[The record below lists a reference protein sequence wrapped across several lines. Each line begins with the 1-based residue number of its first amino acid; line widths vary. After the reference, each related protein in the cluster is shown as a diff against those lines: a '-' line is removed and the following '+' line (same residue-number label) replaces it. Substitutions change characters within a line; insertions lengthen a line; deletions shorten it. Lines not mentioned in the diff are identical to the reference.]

1 MDRRELLRR
10 ISSFPIVS
18 SGLAEELLAGDY
30 RSVFKGQGVEF
41 VEARHYQAGD
51 DARLID
57 WNVSARF
64 GEPYVKMFREER
76 ELTVFIGLD
85 ISPSMHSGTAGP
97 LGPYEQACLA
107 LALVAFSAEEAGQR
121 VGALFFDQGIDRVF
135 PPRKG
140 RRHVMS
146 ILGGAIAVSPSPRAE
161 ARGSDLAAALA
172 GTGRLLKRRSLV
184 VVVSDFYAAGW
195 EEPLGDLARKHDL
208 VALRIS
214 SPLDAEFPPLGLF
227 PLEDPE
233 TGLRLHAPSR
243 SPAFLSAWS
252 RWHEDRG
259 IWLETVC
266 RRSGAACLSLSTAG
280 DAVTVLKRFFGGRGE
295 SRRAGGRR
303 PLPAPAPN
311 PGPEAGGRR
320 R

>member
-41 VEARHYQAGD
+41 DEARHYQAGD

-64 GEPYVKMFREER
+64 GEPYVKMFREDR
-76 ELTVFIGLD
+76 ELTVFLLLD
-85 ISPSMHSGTAGP
+85 ISPSMHSGAAGP
-97 LGPYEQACLA
+97 LSPYEQACLA
-107 LALVAFSAEEAGQR
+107 LALLAFSAEKAGQR
-121 VGALFFDQGIDRVF
+121 VGALFFDQGVNRVF
-135 PPRKG
+135 PPGKG

-146 ILGGAIAVSPSPRAE
+146 ILGGAIAVRAAYRAE

-172 GTGRLLKRRSLV
+172 GAGRLLKRRSLV
-184 VVVSDFYAAGW
+184 AVISDFYAAGW
-195 EEPLGDLARKHDL
+195 EDPLGDLARKHDL
-208 VALRIS
+208 AAIRIS
-214 SPLDAEFPPLGLF
+214 SPLDTEFPPIGSV

-233 TGLRLHAPSR
+233 TGLRIHASSG

-252 RWHEDRG
+252 RWHEGRG
-259 IWLETVC
+259 KWLETVC
-266 RRSGAACLSLSTAG
+266 RRSGAACLSLSTGEDAG
-280 DAVTVLKRFFGGRGE
+280 AALKRFFGGRGE
-295 SRRAGGRR
+295 SRRVRGRR
-303 PLPAPAPN
+303 PGPGNRLP
-311 PGPEAGGRR
+311 GRGSGGGSR
-320 R
+320 

>member
-30 RSVFKGQGVEF
+30 RSVFKGQGIEF
-41 VEARHYQAGD
+41 DEARHYQAGD

-76 ELTVFIGLD
+76 ELTVFILLD
-85 ISPSMHSGTAGP
+85 VSPSMHAGTAGP
-97 LGPYEQACLA
+97 LSPYEQAALV

-121 VGALFFDQGIDRVF
+121 VGALFFDQGIGRIF

-140 RRHVMS
+140 RRHVMG
-146 ILGGAIAVSPSPRAE
+146 ILGSAIAVTAGFRAE

-172 GTGRLLKRRSLV
+172 GAGRLLKRRSLLV
-184 VVVSDFYAAGW
+184 VISDFYAAGW
-195 EEPLGDLARKHDL
+195 EDPLGDLARKHDL
-208 VALRIS
+208 VAVGIS
-214 SPLDAEFPPLGLF
+214 SPLDTEFPPIGLV

-233 TGLRLHAPSR
+233 TGLRLHASSK

-259 IWLETVC
+259 KRLETVC
-266 RRSGAACLSLSTAG
+266 RRSGAACLPLSAG
-280 DAVTVLKRFFGGRGE
+280 EDAVTALKRFFGGRGE
-295 SRRAGGRR
+295 SRRVPGRR
-303 PLPAPAPN
+303 SGPLPVRP
-311 PGPEAGGRR
+311 PGSGGGTR
-320 R
+320 

>member
-41 VEARHYQAGD
+41 DEARHYQAGD

-76 ELTVFIGLD
+76 ELTVFLILD
-85 ISPSMHSGTAGP
+85 ISPSMHSGAAGP
-97 LGPYEQACLA
+97 LSRYEQACLA

-121 VGALFFDQGIDRVF
+121 VGALFFDQGVDRVF

-140 RRHVMS
+140 RRHVMG
-146 ILGGAIAVSPSPRAE
+146 ILGGAIAVRSAHRAE

-172 GTGRLLKRRSLV
+172 GAGRLLKRRSLV
-184 VVVSDFYAAGW
+184 AVISDFYAAGW

-208 VALRIS
+208 VAIGIS
-214 SPLDAEFPPLGLF
+214 SPLDTEFPPIGLV

-233 TGLRLHAPSR
+233 TGLKIHVSSG
-243 SPAFLSAWS
+243 SPAFLSAWA

-259 IWLETVC
+259 KWLETVC
-266 RRSGAACLSLSTAG
+266 RRSGAACLPLSTGEDAG
-280 DAVTVLKRFFGGRGE
+280 AALKRFFGGRGE
-295 SRRAGGRR
+295 SRRARGRR
-303 PLPAPAPN
+303 SGPKAG
-311 PGPEAGGRR
+311 PGRGFGGGSR
-320 R
+320 

>member
-1 MDRRELLRR
+1 MDSRELLRR

-18 SGLAEELLAGDY
+18 SGLAEELLTGDY
-30 RSVFKGQGVEF
+30 RSVFKGQGIEF
-41 VEARHYQAGD
+41 DEARHYQAGD

-76 ELTVFIGLD
+76 ELTVFLVLD
-85 ISPSMHSGTAGP
+85 ISPSMHSGAVGP
-97 LGPYEQACLA
+97 LSRYEQACLA

-146 ILGGAIAVSPSPRAE
+146 ILGSAIAVSAGCRAGT
-161 ARGSDLAAALA
+161 RGSDLAAALL
-172 GTGRLLKRRSLV
+172 GVGKLLKRRSLV
-184 VVVSDFYAAGW
+184 VVVSDFYAPDW

-208 VALRIS
+208 AAIRIS
-214 SPLDAEFPPLGLF
+214 SPLDTEFPPMGLV

-233 TGLRLHAPSR
+233 TGLRFHAHTR
-243 SPAFLSAWS
+243 SPAFLSAWAH
-252 RWHEDRG
+252 WHENRG
-259 IWLETVC
+259 KWLETVC
-266 RRSGAACLSLSTAG
+266 RRSGAACLSLSTAE
-280 DAVTVLKRFFGGRGE
+280 DAVQVLKRFFGGRGE
-295 SRRAGGRR
+295 SRRARGCRSGASRGPARGARGGSR
-303 PLPAPAPN
+303 
-311 PGPEAGGRR
+311 
-320 R
+320 

>member
-30 RSVFKGQGVEF
+30 RSVFKGQGIEF
-41 VEARHYQAGD
+41 DEARHYQAGD

-97 LGPYEQACLA
+97 LTSYEQACLT
-107 LALVAFSAEEAGQR
+107 LALVAFSAEESGQR
-121 VGALFFDQGIDRVF
+121 VGALFFDRGIDRVF

-140 RRHVMS
+140 RRHVMG
-146 ILGGAIAVSPSPRAE
+146 ILGSAMAVSVGRRAGPQ
-161 ARGSDLAAALA
+161 GSDLAAALA
-172 GTGRLLKRRSLV
+172 GAGRLLKRRSLV
-184 VVVSDFYAAGW
+184 VAISDFYATGW
-195 EEPLGDLARKHDL
+195 EDPLGDLARKHDL
-208 VALRIS
+208 VAIRIS
-214 SPLDAEFPPLGLF
+214 SPLDTEFPPVGLI

-252 RWHEDRG
+252 HWHENRG
-259 IWLETVC
+259 KWLETVC
-266 RRSGAACLSLSTAG
+266 RRSGAACLPLSTG
-280 DAVTVLKRFFGGRGE
+280 EDAATALKRFFGGRGE
-295 SRRAGGRR
+295 SRRARGRR
-303 PLPAPAPN
+303 SAPN
-311 PGPEAGGRR
+311 HGLDAGGRIG
-320 R
+320 

>member
-30 RSVFKGQGVEF
+30 RSVFKGQGIEF
-41 VEARHYQAGD
+41 DEARHYQAGD

-76 ELTVFIGLD
+76 ELTVFLVLD
-85 ISPSMHSGTAGP
+85 ISPSMHSVAAGP
-97 LGPYEQACLA
+97 LNPYEQACLT
-107 LALVAFSAEEAGQR
+107 LALLAFSAEEAGQR
-121 VGALFFDQGIDRVF
+121 VGALFFDRGLDRVY

-140 RRHVMS
+140 RRHVMG
-146 ILGGAIAVSPSPRAE
+146 ILGGAIAVRAACRAE
-161 ARGSDLAAALA
+161 ARGSDLAMALA
-172 GTGRLLKRRSLV
+172 GAGRLLKRRSLV
-184 VVVSDFYAAGW
+184 AVISDFYAAGW
-195 EEPLGDLARKHDL
+195 EGPLEDLARKHDV
-208 VALRIS
+208 VAVGINN
-214 SPLDAEFPPLGLF
+214 PLDREFPPMGLV

-233 TGLRLHAPSR
+233 TGLKIHASSG

-259 IWLETVC
+259 KWLETVC
-266 RRSGAACLSLSTAG
+266 RRSGAACLPLSTGEDAG
-280 DAVTVLKRFFGGRGE
+280 AVLKRFFGGRGE
-295 SRRAGGRR
+295 RGTRGRR
-303 PLPAPAPN
+303 PGLRY
-311 PGPEAGGRR
+311 GAGGGSR
-320 R
+320 

>member
-30 RSVFKGQGVEF
+30 RSVFKGQGIEF
-41 VEARHYQAGD
+41 DEARHYQAGD

-76 ELTVFIGLD
+76 ELTVFILLD
-85 ISPSMHSGTAGP
+85 VSPSMHSGTTGP
-97 LGPYEQACLA
+97 LNPYEQACLT

-121 VGALFFDQGIDRVF
+121 VGAVFFDQGIDRVF

-140 RRHVMS
+140 RRHVMG
-146 ILGGAIAVSPSPRAE
+146 ILDSAIGVSTGCRAA
-161 ARGSDLAAALA
+161 ARGSDLATALA
-172 GTGRLLKRRSLV
+172 GAGRLLKRRSLV
-184 VVVSDFYAAGW
+184 TVISDFYAAGW
-195 EEPLGDLARKHDL
+195 EDPLGDLARKHDL
-208 VALRIS
+208 VAIGIN
-214 SPLDAEFPPLGLF
+214 SPLDTEFPPMGLV

-233 TGLRLHAPSR
+233 TGLKLHVSSS
-243 SPAFLSAWS
+243 SPVFLSAWS

-259 IWLETVC
+259 KWLETVC
-266 RRSGAACLSLSTAG
+266 RRSGAACLPLSTAE
-280 DAVTVLKRFFGGRGE
+280 DAVSALKRFFGGRGE
-295 SRRAGGRR
+295 SRGAGGRR
-303 PLPAPAPN
+303 PGLSPRLRYGAN
-311 PGPEAGGRR
+311 GGSG
-320 R
+320 